1 MNAHR
6 GSIIFAAE
14 VPVLGICYGGQII
27 AKELGGSV
35 EGEVVVRLFRDHYD
49 IPLIHALPSLAA
61 LVPREGPDRV
71 PRLSV
76 PR

>member
-1 MNAHR
+1 MAR
-6 GSIIFAAE
+6 
-14 VPVLGICYGGQII
+14 
-27 AKELGGSV
+27 ELGGSV

-61 LVPREGPDRV
+61 LVPREGPDRA